1 MPRKLRVE
9 YSAAFCHVNT
19 NAWHQFPF
27 NRQGHGFSQQ
37 APAGALVIFEFI
49 EDTTKLAV
57 IVACLYFAL
66 GAYVRRKQPAW
77 SEPLEKRRLAVLWVL
92 VLAVSAIKVSEDVLG
107 GESGPIDEAILV
119 FIRSHVP
126 RTLTGIFEAITFTG
140 SLRIIL
146 PLVTAATVALLCA
159 RRRFEAL
166 LLAASVIIG
175 ATVVYLLKTAVGRAR
190 PALWETEWYWGSS
203 FPSGHTLVV
212 AAFATAAVLCVSR
225 IWPGAHKFVLWLALL
240 WIFLVGFS
248 RLVIGVHWPTDV
260 LAAACIG
267 AFLPLA
273 MSVALELRHA

>member
-1 MPRKLRVE
+1 M
-9 YSAAFCHVNT
+9 
-19 NAWHQFPF
+19 
-27 NRQGHGFSQQ
+27 
-37 APAGALVIFEFI
+37 IFELI
-49 EDTTKLAV
+49 EDTTKLAL

-77 SEPLEKRRLAVLWVL
+77 SAPLEKRRLVVLLVL

-119 FIRSHVP
+119 FIRGHVP
-126 RTLTGIFEAITFTG
+126 RMLTGFFEAVTFTG
-140 SLRIIL
+140 SFSVLF
-146 PLVTAATVALLCA
+146 PLATATTAALLFA

-166 LLAASVIIG
+166 LLSASVIIG
-175 ATVVYLLKTAVGRAR
+175 AIVVYVVKTAVGRVR

-212 AAFATAAVLCVSR
+212 AAFATATVICVSR
-225 IWPGAHKFVLWLALL
+225 IWPAAHKFALWIALI

-248 RLVIGVHWPTDV
+248 RLAIGVHWPTDV

-273 MSVALELRHA
+273 MSVALELRRA